1 MCQGVERGADVEALF
16 EGIYYFRN
24 DGETNDKFRVS
35 FSMVWYILEMCIFKM
50 FCEYIFCVDG
60 LNGKMI
66 GNLKGGGIFMEGKK
80 DFPK

>member
-1 MCQGVERGADVEALF
+1 MSRCG
-16 EGIYYFRN
+16 EGSGCGSVIRRYILFRN

-60 LNGKMI
+60 LDGKMI